1 MNVAELKGRI
11 MPEAKM
17 QRLLPQ
23 SLIFFAAHVLI
34 IGAAVAV
41 AALN

>member
-1 MNVAELKGRI
+1 
-11 MPEAKM
+11 M

-23 SLIFFAAHVLI
+23 SLIFVAIHAVVI
-34 IGAAVAV
+34 AGAIAV

>member
-1 MNVAELKGRI
+1 
-11 MPEAKM
+11 M

-23 SLIFFAAHVLI
+23 SLIFVAIH
-34 IGAAVAV
+34 AVVIAGVIAV